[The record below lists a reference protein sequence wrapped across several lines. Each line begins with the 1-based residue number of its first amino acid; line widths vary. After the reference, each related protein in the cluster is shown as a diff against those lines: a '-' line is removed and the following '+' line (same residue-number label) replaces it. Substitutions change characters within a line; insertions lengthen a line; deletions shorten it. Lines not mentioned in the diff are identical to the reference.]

1 MMSDKASQAWAELE
15 QLEDK
20 AHGSF
25 AGGLLLAVDANAL
38 SCEPKA
44 IPASDP
50 SVVDTI
56 LDSLDVPMLHIRRA
70 ENPDAMKKEMSQFFR
85 ENAEVANLA
94 ARGFEALSDDA
105 AKSIYEEFIELQ
117 EKAKRRG

>member
-1 MMSDKASQAWAELE
+1 MNDKAAQTWAELE

-25 AGGLLLAVDANAL
+25 AGGLILAVDPNAL

-44 IPASDP
+44 IPMSDP
-50 SVVDTI
+50 VVVDTI

-70 ENPDAMKKEMSQFFR
+70 DNPGAMKKEMSQFFR